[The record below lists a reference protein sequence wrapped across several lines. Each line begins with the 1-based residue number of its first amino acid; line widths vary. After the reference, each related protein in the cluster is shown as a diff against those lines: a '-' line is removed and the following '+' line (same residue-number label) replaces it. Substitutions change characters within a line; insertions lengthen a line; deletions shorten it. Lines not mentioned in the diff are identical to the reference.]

1 MKKYL
6 IIAAFFL
13 CVALAFP
20 HFWNSCVASNPKIS
34 VTQIDVKDWNSSV
47 PPIISALMSLLVIVQ
62 AEKQRETSEKAQERM
77 ERINERMLDVERK
90 EKLGYMVPKVHS
102 TMSDG
107 SKLTQ
112 SHPLEKYIYLENAGN
127 DGVFVS
133 TVEISVCGA
142 KKSFPKTEPLWV
154 SVNDPFDVID
164 FECFLTA
171 EDLNKPELNISV
183 ILLLAN
189 TMGYKYIQKLEI
201 GFENNDGLGTV
212 NSFNMKLLEAENNA
226 D

>member
-1 MKKYL
+1 MKKIL
-6 IIAAFFL
+6 VISALLL

-20 HFWNSCVASNPKIS
+20 FIWNSCVADNPKNTVS
-34 VTQIDVKDWNSSV
+34 HIDVKGWYSAV
-47 PPIISALMSLLVIVQ
+47 PPIISAFMSWLVIFQ

-107 SKLTQ
+107 RKLTQ

-142 KKSFPKTEPLWV
+142 KKSFPQNEPLWV
-154 SVNDPFDVID
+154 SVEDPFDVID
-164 FECFLTA
+164 FECFLTD
-171 EDLNKPELNISV
+171 EDLNKPELNIS
-183 ILLLAN
+183 ILLLLAN
-189 TMGYKYIQKLEI
+189 TMGYKYMQKLEI